1 MCILSHMFLAYLR
14 CSTLKQLKEGSINV
28 QKDQLMSYA
37 DYHKIK
43 ISKYYIDEGVS
54 GAVEKPNLNRLM
66 GDIAQSEIEGVITTD
81 LTRFGRDTVELLTNI
96 QKIQGLKKKFVSM
109 KNNIDTS
116 TKEGRLFLAMLAGFS
131 QYERE
136 MIRERLE
143 LGKAYAREH
152 GTKSGNPMHR
162 PRKSIDIDKIKKMR
176 SMGASQKF
184 IASML
189 GISRATVK
197 NRMVVNGIE

>member
-1 MCILSHMFLAYLR
+1 MFLAYLR

-28 QKDQLMSYA
+28 QKDQLSSYA
-37 DYHKIK
+37 KYHKLK
-43 ISKYYIDEGVS
+43 ISRYYIDEGVS

-66 GDIAQSEIEGVITTD
+66 RDIASFEIGGVITVD
-81 LTRFGRDTVELLTNI
+81 LTRFGRDTVELLSNI
-96 QKIQGLKKKFVSM
+96 QKINDLGKKFISI

-116 TKEGRLFLAMLAGFS
+116 TKEGRLFLTMLAGFS

-143 LGKAYAREH
+143 LGKAYAKEH
-152 GTKSGNPMHR
+152 GTKSGKPMHR
-162 PRKSIDIDKIKKMR
+162 PKKAVDVEKIRKMR
-176 SMGASQKF
+176 AMGASQKF
-184 IASML
+184 IAATL

-197 NRMVVNGIE
+197 QRMIDYDIG